1 MFKKIDKW
9 FSEGLNDTQITPTTS
24 KLRFAPKRERLRQK
38 SKLTALQD
46 LAYAHLTSAV
56 FI

>member
-24 KLRFAPKRERLRQK
+24 KLRFAPKRARLRQK